1 MFPRY
6 DGRLLPKTSTKESSE
21 DSKWKRIPFLRK
33 VECSFSQIQF
43 QIRIEVWEYLF
54 AIMSTVSW
62 KRKWQPTP
70 VILPGKS
77 YRQRSLV
84 GYHPCSC
91 KELGTTEHTHVP
103 LQVEMFHLIPSLWQT
118 LLQRMKSSQR
128 NPSQIASQLP
138 RGMGRLLGNQIQNSG
153 FQAFQCQ
160 ASKCCLPV
168 VRSPLVSGIHLNY
181 E

>member
-77 YRQRSLV
+77 YRQRSLAGATVHGVRRV
-84 GYHPCSC
+84 GHDRS
-91 KELGTTEHTHVP
+91 
-103 LQVEMFHLIPSLWQT
+103 
-118 LLQRMKSSQR
+118 
-128 NPSQIASQLP
+128 
-138 RGMGRLLGNQIQNSG
+138 NSVAHAK
-153 FQAFQCQ
+153 FLAL
-160 ASKCCLPV
+160 CLAA
-168 VRSPLVSGIHLNY
+168 R
-181 E
+181 